1 MTKNLINLALPM
13 VVGQLA
19 FASMGFIDTVLL
31 GQLGVKSLAGGAL
44 GSMVFQFFHIVG
56 IGVLAATA
64 NLIAFEYGKKNEQ
77 GIHTALLSGVCSVF
91 ILTILFG
98 LVVANAIPLLLLMG
112 QDSAVLSITEQ
123 YLEVIVWALFP
134 AFGFILLRSLALG
147 LGDSSAI
154 LPVSI
159 VAAGFNYPVSH
170 ALMTGSFGLPALG
183 VRGVALGTL
192 IVAIFMVVSMA
203 ILIYRRKGFHAFPF
217 WSGWSRFSV
226 ANLVET
232 YRLGLQI
239 AIAHAMEIGMFSAAA
254 LLVGAMSAEAL
265 AAHQIVLQCVTL
277 SFMIPLGLSQAVS
290 VKVGKYYGAGD
301 PAAVR
306 EIVMSGIMIATL
318 TATAAGLIFWLAPE
332 TLVEFFVDESVS
344 EVKFNELL
352 ATATAMLFVGAMF
365 QLVDGWQVV
374 LMGALRGFKL
384 GGSPTAVATISFW
397 GLGFPAAYFLGEAYG
412 PVGVWGGMGLGLG
425 LSAVL
430 LSTLAFRTY
439 QGFKRRVS

>member
-1 MTKNLINLALPM
+1 MIKNLVRLAIPM

-64 NLIAFEYGKKNEQ
+64 NLIAFEYGKEHDQ

-98 LVVANAIPLLLLMG
+98 FIVANATPILLVMG
-112 QDSAVLSITEQ
+112 QDPTVLNITEQ
-123 YLEVIVWALFP
+123 YLDVIVWALFP

-147 LGDSSAI
+147 LGDSSVI
-154 LPVSI
+154 LPVSVI
-159 VAAGFNYPVSH
+159 AAALNYPISH
-170 ALMTGSFGLPALG
+170 ALMTGSFGMPALG
-183 VRGVALGTL
+183 VSGVALGTL
-192 IVAIFMVVSMA
+192 IVAVFMVVSMA
-203 ILIYRRKGFHAFPF
+203 LLIYRRERFRCFPF
-217 WSGWSRFSV
+217 WRGWSRFSV
-226 ANLVET
+226 SNLVET
-232 YRLGLQI
+232 YRLGVQI

-254 LLVGAMSAEAL
+254 LLVGAMSAQAL

-301 PAAVR
+301 PESVR
-306 EIVMSGIMIATL
+306 KIVMSGVMIATI
-318 TATAAGLIFWLAPE
+318 TATVAGLIFWLAPE
-332 TLVEFFVDESVS
+332 MLVGFFVDETTS
-344 EVKFNELL
+344 EAQFDALL
-352 ATATAMLFVGAMF
+352 TTATALLFVGAMF

-384 GGSPTAVATISFW
+384 GGGPTAVATVSFW
-397 GLGFPAAYFLGEAYG
+397 GLGFPAAYFLGEALG
-412 PVGVWGGMGLGLG
+412 PVGVWGGMGLGLA
-425 LSAVL
+425 LSAIL
-430 LSTLAFRTY
+430 LSVLALRAY
-439 QGFKRRVS
+439 RGFKVRVR